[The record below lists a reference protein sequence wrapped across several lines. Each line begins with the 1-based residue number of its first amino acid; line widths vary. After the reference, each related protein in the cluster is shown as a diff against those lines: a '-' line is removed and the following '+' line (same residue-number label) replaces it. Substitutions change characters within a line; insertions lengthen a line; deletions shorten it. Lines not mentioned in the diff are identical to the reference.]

1 MGKGD
6 NRLTRL
12 VRRRRSQRKKKAKQK
27 ALLEGSLGSQKK
39 DRA

>member
-12 VRRRRSQRKKKAKQK
+12 MRRRKGQKKKKAKLK
-27 ALLEGSLGSQKK
+27 ALVNSSGDK
-39 DRA
+39 

>member
-12 VRRRRSQRKKKAKQK
+12 VRRRRAQRKKKAKERAVLESVAAQSAKKK
-27 ALLEGSLGSQKK
+27 A
-39 DRA
+39 